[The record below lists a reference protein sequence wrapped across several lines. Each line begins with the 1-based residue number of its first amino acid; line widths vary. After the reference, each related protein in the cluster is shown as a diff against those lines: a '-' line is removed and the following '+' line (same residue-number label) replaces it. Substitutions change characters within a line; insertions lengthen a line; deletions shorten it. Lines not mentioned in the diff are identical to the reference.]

1 MSTKPSE
8 EPCLDRRCGPC
19 RVMTVI
25 TVGVLLVTAVVTASL
40 IATSLPVNIS
50 ATTPSRKA
58 ATVKVPADGDCLD
71 IAVIGGGIGGAYA
84 GWRLRDRG
92 LSISVFEYSD
102 RVGGRLF
109 SAELPVAPG
118 TYLDFGGMR
127 FKSGAHPTLNRTAT
141 AIGLN
146 IIPFELGYGNADETI
161 WYNRGMRMRNS
172 DIGTSAI
179 PYNLGEG
186 EAKDPD
192 TLLWEMFKNNA
203 NLTDTYPS
211 LDQLYSLTTSDGTPL
226 YKMTVDNFYG
236 RYASREAYNYAL
248 DTGGWADTVGV
259 QGALHIPK
267 LFLSY
272 PGDTGTS
279 EGYKT
284 IEGGLGLVPQ
294 TLMKKFLEANT
305 SHKLHLNHQLMRM
318 EKRQTGGYNL
328 RFRKTQTIDG
338 VTTPVQTGNTGLTMC
353 ARKVVLAAQK
363 ECIQQIDFPE
373 FKNNPEIVK
382 NLDSVLGFPAGR
394 IYLAYNT
401 KWWKNG
407 NPDIT
412 HTKSDLPNRQTYD
425 WSTGTNNVSIIMASY
440 HDGDF
445 AHYWRELSQFGTP
458 IPGSLPGVNAVTDV
472 VKKRVEKYLSA
483 IYNVSQ
489 SDIPEAVGGA
499 MMLWDK
505 YPFSAAWSY
514 FKPGFDERQ
523 VRDLVYKPSPSDHV
537 YIVSNS
543 WAADDMQGWSEGSLR
558 AVDAVIA
565 KYFSG

>member
-1 MSTKPSE
+1 MR
-8 EPCLDRRCGPC
+8 EPNVPFLDRRCGPC
-19 RVMTVI
+19 RMMTVI
-25 TVGVLLVTAVVTASL
+25 TVGILLVTVVVTASL
-40 IATSLPVNIS
+40 IATSLPMQFPAS
-50 ATTPSRKA
+50 TPSGRA
-58 ATVKVPADGDCLD
+58 ASVEVPPDGDCLD
-71 IAVIGGGIGGAYA
+71 VAVIGGGIGGAYT

-109 SAELPVAPG
+109 TAELPVAPG

-127 FKSGAHPTLNRTAT
+127 FKSGAHPILNRTAT

-161 WYNRGMRMRNS
+161 WYNRGKRLRNT
-172 DIGTSAI
+172 DLGTNSI
-179 PYNLGEG
+179 PYNLQQG
-186 EAKDPD
+186 EANDPD
-192 TLLWEMFKNNA
+192 ILWWEMFKNNV
-203 NLTDTYPS
+203 NITDTYPS
-211 LDQLYSLTTSDGTPL
+211 LAEMYSFTTSDGTPL
-226 YKMTVDNFYG
+226 YKMTLDNFYG
-236 RYASREAYNYAL
+236 RYSSREAYNFAL
-248 DTGGWADTVGV
+248 DTSGWADTVGIHS
-259 QGALHIPK
+259 ALHVPK

-272 PGDTGTS
+272 PGDTGSS

-284 IEGGLGLVPQ
+284 IAGGMEKVPQ
-294 TLMKKFLEANT
+294 KLMEKFLEANT
-305 SHKLHLNHQLMRM
+305 THKLHLNHQLTRM
-318 EKRQTGGYNL
+318 ERRQSGGYNL

-338 VTTPVQTGNTGLTMC
+338 VTTPVMTGNTGLTMC
-353 ARKVVLAAQK
+353 ARKVVLATQK
-363 ECIQQIDFPE
+363 DSIRQIDFPE
-373 FKNNPEIVK
+373 FKNNPEIRR
-382 NLDSVLGFPAGR
+382 NLDSVEGFPAGR

-401 KWWKNG
+401 KWWKTG

-445 AHYWRELSQFGTP
+445 THYWRELSQFGTP

-472 VKKRVEKYLSA
+472 VKQRVEKYLSV

-499 MMLWDK
+499 MMLWDR
-505 YPFSAAWSY
+505 YPYSAAWSY
-514 FKPGFDERQ
+514 FKAGFDERK
-523 VRDLVYKPSPSDHV
+523 VRDMIYKPSPSDNV

-543 WAADDMQGWSEGSLR
+543 WSPDDLQGWAEGSMI
-558 AVDAVIA
+558 AVDAVIR
-565 KYFSG
+565 KYFSD

>member
-1 MSTKPSE
+1 MMQGILWVTLAVTVTLATAFSDPS
-8 EPCLDRRCGPC
+8 
-19 RVMTVI
+19 
-25 TVGVLLVTAVVTASL
+25 
-40 IATSLPVNIS
+40 
-50 ATTPSRKA
+50 
-58 ATVKVPADGDCLD
+58 DGDCLD
-71 IAVIGGGIGGAYA
+71 IAVIGGGIGGAYT

-127 FKSGAHPTLNRTAT
+127 FRASVHTTLNRTAT
-141 AIGLN
+141 EIGLT
-146 IIPFELGYGNADETI
+146 IIPFKQGYGIPDETL
-161 WYNRGMRMRNS
+161 WYTRGKRMRNT
-172 DIGTSAI
+172 DLGTRRV
-179 PYNLGEG
+179 PYNLDED
-186 EAKDPD
+186 ERKDPD
-192 TLLWEMFKNNA
+192 ILIRELLKNNV
-203 NLTDTYPS
+203 NISSSSFLG
-211 LDQLYSLTTSDGTPL
+211 LEELYSLTTTDGTPL
-226 YKMTVDNFYG
+226 YKMTIDNFYG
-236 RYASREAYNYAL
+236 RYASREAYNYVL
-248 DTGGWADTVGV
+248 DTSGWAEAVGP
-259 QGALHIPK
+259 QGALKVLKVYLPH
-267 LFLSY
+267 S
-272 PGDTGTS
+272 GGTGQS
-279 EGYKT
+279 EEFQT
-284 IEGGLGLVPQ
+284 IEGGMGRVPQ
-294 TLMKKFLEANT
+294 TLMEKFLKASA

-328 RFRKTQTIDG
+328 RFRKTQTLDG
-338 VTTPVQTGNTGLTMC
+338 VTTPVQASTSDVTMC
-353 ARKVVLAAQK
+353 ARNVVLAAQK
-363 ECIQQIDFPE
+363 ECIQEIDFPE

-394 IYLAYNT
+394 I
-401 KWWKNG
+401 WWKTGNPDNPG

-412 HTKSDLPNRQTYD
+412 HSKSDLPNRQTYD

-489 SDIPEAVGGA
+489 ADIPEVVGGG

-523 VRDLVYKPSPSDHV
+523 VRDVVYKPSPSDHV